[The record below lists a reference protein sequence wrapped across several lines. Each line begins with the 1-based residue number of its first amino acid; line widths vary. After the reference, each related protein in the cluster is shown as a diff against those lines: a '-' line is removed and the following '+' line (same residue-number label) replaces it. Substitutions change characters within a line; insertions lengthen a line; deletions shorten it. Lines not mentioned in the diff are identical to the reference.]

1 MQLNENVLK
10 LSGKA
15 SIDGELELG
24 KTYAVGIEIGITNE
38 DRVNNE
44 DGSFDRVFKG
54 KLIKAQIHT
63 ETGKIRTKEKNSQSS
78 KLRLAIMR
86 RKPADSPLEDEAWYQ
101 YILGGIRFN
110 LDQVIDLVQ
119 KRDQET
125 IN

>member
-1 MQLNENVLK
+1 MELNENVLK

-38 DRVNNE
+38 GKDDLEN
-44 DGSFDRVFKG
+44 GTYDRVFKG
-54 KLIKAQIHT
+54 KLIRAVIQT
-63 ETGKIRTKEKNSQSS
+63 VTGDIKTKEKNSQSS

-86 RKPADSPLEDEAWYQ
+86 RKPSDSSLDDEAWYQ
-101 YILGGIRFN
+101 YILGGIRHN
-110 LDQVIDLVQ
+110 LEEVIDLVQ